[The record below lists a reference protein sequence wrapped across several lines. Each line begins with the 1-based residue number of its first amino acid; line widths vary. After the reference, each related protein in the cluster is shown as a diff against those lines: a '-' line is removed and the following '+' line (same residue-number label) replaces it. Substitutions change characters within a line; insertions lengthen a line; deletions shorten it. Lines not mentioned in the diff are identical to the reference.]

1 MSDRPQGWQN
11 WTKAT
16 KESDLEKVRAELEQI
31 RKWQRTHLG
40 IDFMASGAD
49 YPHPSQK
56 VRMLYFF
63 EGNGRLDPT
72 GIQIAPLGTADQG
85 IFWLDEFSDD
95 PANSTPLMSVTASQT
110 GSPPISS
117 VQIKSNTD
125 SNNYA
130 IVMARSVV
138 DQGFG
143 QIQARSEGNIATLSF
158 IAGRTGVID
167 SRLTLDSTD
176 IQGVVIEPSGF
187 TADPLFAVDG
197 QIFWRSDTNRYRV
210 RLGGT
215 YYNLALGDVPTTM
228 NKQPFAAKT
237 TTYTTTANDGVISVD
252 ATSASFTVTLVSAVG
267 NSGLTQTFKKINA
280 ANVVTIDANG
290 SQTIDGVTTYALS
303 AQWSW
308 VTLVSNGANWLITG
322 AG

>member
-1 MSDRPQGWQN
+1 MAENSFGWDN
-11 WTKAT
+11 WTGTGVNDAD
-16 KESDLEKVRAELEQI
+16 SLAAEIEQI
-31 RKWQRTHLG
+31 KKWQRAHLG
-40 IDFMASGAD
+40 IDFAASGVD

-56 VRMLYFF
+56 VRTLYFF

-85 IFWLDEFSDD
+85 IFWLEEFSDD
-95 PANSTPLMSVTASQT
+95 PANSTPLMSITASQA
-110 GSPPISS
+110 GSPAISS
-117 VQIKSNTD
+117 VQLKSNTD

-158 IAGRTGVID
+158 VAGRTGVID

-237 TTYTTTANDGVISVD
+237 TTYTTTNADGVISVD

-280 ANVVTIDANG
+280 TNVVTIDA
-290 SQTIDGVTTYALS
+290 SSTQTIDGALTYALS
-303 AQWSW
+303 ARYSF
-308 VTLVSNGANWLITG
+308 VTLVSDGAGWLIVAQG
-322 AG
+322 